1 MKKLRN
7 ILFSLIVLSATVIT
21 IVYIVF
27 CKESIAVSVQENR
40 NLAQFSGCSL
50 NGYTQ
55 GAFQNHLE
63 NAIADQFVGRYKL
76 VKLKKEMDKEISQ
89 MIYPVEDD
97 ELLLH
102 KVEGV
107 PNVYQIGNSNYLM
120 NGLMKENEDYKIRF
134 SNRIQQI
141 NELQKHYP
149 DIDVYVY
156 KPTQIHE
163 TSLFD
168 ERNEISSYGSVY
180 SEMLR
185 EGLEVPYAELEISD
199 LEMYK
204 EFFYA
209 SDHHWNY
216 EGSYQGY
223 LDILKLTLGED
234 ETPLLPTELLNF
246 DNQLIM
252 QGTFAGRTGYIYD
265 GDFFSLY
272 TFDLPDYTV
281 FYEGQEV
288 ENLIHMNSFAERIE
302 SNFEEVDAYYYNSAY
317 SNYGPS
323 SLWINPSNEGRES
336 LLIVGDSYSGP
347 ILPLLMNH
355 YYRIYFIQPFDYY
368 LTYNYN
374 YFYYDDFI
382 KQNEV
387 DKILFMYTVENYFYH
402 EIYEDYEVNQYEKF
416 DIHYRKEN

>member
-288 ENLIHMNSFAERIE
+288 NRI
-302 SNFEEVDAYYYNSAY
+302 
-317 SNYGPS
+317 
-323 SLWINPSNEGRES
+323 L
-336 LLIVGDSYSGP
+336 
-347 ILPLLMNH
+347 
-355 YYRIYFIQPFDYY
+355 
-368 LTYNYN
+368 
-374 YFYYDDFI
+374 
-382 KQNEV
+382 
-387 DKILFMYTVENYFYH
+387 
-402 EIYEDYEVNQYEKF
+402 
-416 DIHYRKEN
+416 RK